1 MRPLPIGFSHEQGL
15 RQAEARL
22 RQEQGCQKPD
32 QDPGTVAVVATTV
45 AVLQNSGIRNLN
57 KFLEEKGLAD
67 EYYHM
72 DELDEN

>member
-1 MRPLPIGFSHEQGL
+1 MDKNT
-15 RQAEARL
+15 AK
-22 RQEQGCQKPD
+22 QKLVSAKNKVVKNKTKIL
-32 QDPGTVAVVATTV
+32 GTVAVVATTV
-45 AVLQNSGIRNLN
+45 AVLQQSGIRSLN

>member
-1 MRPLPIGFSHEQGL
+1 MNTVIVKKKLISAKDKVVKNRTKIL
-15 RQAEARL
+15 
-22 RQEQGCQKPD
+22 
-32 QDPGTVAVVATTV
+32 GTVAVVATTV
-45 AVLQNSGIRNLN
+45 AVIQNSGIRNLN

>member
-1 MRPLPIGFSHEQGL
+1 MNKDS
-15 RQAEARL
+15 AK
-22 RQEQGCQKPD
+22 QKLVSAKNKVVKNRTKIL
-32 QDPGTVAVVATTV
+32 GTVAVVATTV